1 MNSPKHWQDPVNACV
16 AVLILMS
23 PWLAG
28 YALVQPA
35 LANAV
40 IVGTLLFT
48 VSVGAAVIGRPWVEC
63 TVVAIGG
70 WMLASP
76 WVLALADE
84 RVVRVAFVL
93 GSVVLV
99 LGVGSLATDRL
110 LPKRGRRGST
120 RCPNGLRTCE

>member
-1 MNSPKHWQDPVNACV
+1 MNSPRHWQDPVNAGV

-40 IVGTLLFT
+40 IVGAILFT
-48 VSVGAAVIGRPWVEC
+48 VSVAAAVIGRPWVEC
-63 TVVAIGG
+63 AVVAAGA

-76 WVLALADE
+76 WALSFTDQ
-84 RVVRVAFVL
+84 RSSKVAFVM
-93 GSVVLV
+93 GSLV
-99 LGVGSLATDRL
+99 LLLGAWSLAADLR
-110 LPKRGRRGST
+110 RQGRRRAKATG
-120 RCPNGLRTCE
+120 